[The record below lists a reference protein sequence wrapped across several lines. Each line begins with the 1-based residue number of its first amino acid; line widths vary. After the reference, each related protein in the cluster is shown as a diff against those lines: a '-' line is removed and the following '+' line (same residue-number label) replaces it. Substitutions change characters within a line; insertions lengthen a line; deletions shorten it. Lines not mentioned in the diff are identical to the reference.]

1 MSSRHLAV
9 AAWVTTRLPG
19 KWLILFRPDT
29 GTMFNHGNV
38 VTWPIVSGHGLGSL
52 PVPFCYM
59 PRHECSDCVNA
70 LDTFPH
76 AMFCQ
81 LFESFIDRL
90 NVFLW

>member
-1 MSSRHLAV
+1 MSNRRLAV

-19 KWLILFRPDT
+19 KWLILFRPAPN
-29 GTMFNHGNV
+29 TMFNQSNM
-38 VTWPIVSGHGLGSL
+38 VTGPIVSGHGLDSL
-52 PVPFCYM
+52 SFPSGYM

-90 NVFLW
+90 NIFLW